1 MMNKEKLFTRVQ
13 LIADDFLM
21 VNGESIEYGME
32 LENIEGWTSF
42 ANVNIM
48 LLIEKDF
55 DIRFSTAE
63 ISSVGTIKELIKL
76 ISDHIG

>member
-42 ANVNIM
+42 AHGNIM

>member
-42 ANVNIM
+42 AHVNIM